1 MIRKIILIL
10 FLVILN
16 LQQSFAVKDWRRT
29 QLDAIE
35 NKFNTCIENSK
46 TTKEKT
52 KCHTNAIDEYNIEIG
67 NIIKDI
73 KTLISQSQYETL
85 IKSEE
90 QWKDY
95 YNKYVLFLNNSIKK
109 TDKNIMFIESI
120 KHYVIFKH
128 VDLLDFEL
136 FELVSNKYCGN

>member
-1 MIRKIILIL
+1 MIKKILLIFFFLIL
-10 FLVILN
+10 THQSSSADMESHSKQ
-16 LQQSFAVKDWRRT
+16 LQ
-29 QLDAIE
+29 AIE
-35 NKFNTCIENSK
+35 NKFNTCIETSK
-46 TTKEKT
+46 STKEKT
-52 KCHTNAIDEYNIEIG
+52 KCHTNATNEYNIEIG

-109 TDKNIMFIESI
+109 TDENILLIESI
-120 KHYVIFKH
+120 KHNVIFKH
-128 VDLLDFEL
+128 ARLLNSGL
-136 FELVSNKYCGN
+136 FGLTMIRFHNR

>member
-1 MIRKIILIL
+1 MIKKILLIFFLTILT
-10 FLVILN
+10 
-16 LQQSFAVKDWRRT
+16 LQPSFAVKDWRRT

-35 NKFNTCIENSK
+35 NKFNTCIETSK
-46 TTKEKT
+46 STKEKT
-52 KCHTNAIDEYNIEIG
+52 KCHINATNEYNIEIG

-95 YNKYVLFLNNSIKK
+95 YNKYVLFLNNSIKQ
-109 TDKNIMFIESI
+109 TDENILLIESI
-120 KHYVIFKH
+120 KHNTMYKH
-128 VDLLDFEL
+128 ADFLDFEL
-136 FELVSNKYCGN
+136 FELVSIKYRSN